1 MAIQR
6 QALVSFL
13 NSKTR
18 ADLSSIGD
26 DTALFSTGMVDSFT
40 MVDLL
45 MWLQQ
50 QIGTQLGPE
59 DISVENFDSVGRI
72 LAFAAARSKT

>member
-1 MAIQR
+1 MAVQR
-6 QALVSFL
+6 QALVKFL

-18 ADLSSIGD
+18 ADLSAIDD
-26 DTALFSTGMVDSFT
+26 DTPLFSTGMVDSFT

-45 MWLQQ
+45 MWLQEQ
-50 QIGTQLGPE
+50 TGSRLGPE

-72 LAFAAARSKT
+72 LAFAAARSKS

>member
-6 QALVSFL
+6 QAVVDFL

-18 ADLSSIGD
+18 ADLSGIGD
-26 DTALFSTGMVDSFT
+26 DTPLFSTGMVDSFT

-50 QIGTQLGPE
+50 QTGSRLGPE

-72 LAFAAARSKT
+72 LAFAAACSKS

>member
-1 MAIQR
+1 MALQR
-6 QALVSFL
+6 QALVDFL
-13 NSKTR
+13 NGKTR
-18 ADLSSIGD
+18 ADLSAIGD
-26 DTALFSTGMVDSFT
+26 ETALFSTGMVDSFT

-50 QIGTQLGPE
+50 QTGARLGPE

-72 LAFAAARSKT
+72 LAFAAARSKS

>member
-1 MAIQR
+1 MALQR
-6 QALVSFL
+6 QAVVDFL
-13 NSKTR
+13 NKKTR
-18 ADLSSIGD
+18 ADLSGITD

-45 MWLQQ
+45 MWLQKQ
-50 QIGTQLGPE
+50 TGSRLGPE

-72 LAFAAARSKT
+72 LAFAAARTKS